1 MDEGEMDGA
10 EISDEDLSTTTRR
23 RHRDARR
30 SARPNHP
37 FTDFNEKVDYTVF
50 TQEFDETI
58 TAEELC
64 DEAELDRLRA
74 FLDKQ
79 LAHLQGA
86 VGRWPTACNVA

>member
-1 MDEGEMDGA
+1 A
-10 EISDEDLSTTTRR
+10 EISDDDMSEEGDEDSETPGEMRR
-23 RHRDARR
+23 PA
-30 SARPNHP
+30 SP
-37 FTDFNEKVDYTVF
+37 FDDFNEKVDYKVF
-50 TQEFDETI
+50 TEAFDEEI

-86 VGRWPTACNVA
+86 VGRLANRLQRRLMA